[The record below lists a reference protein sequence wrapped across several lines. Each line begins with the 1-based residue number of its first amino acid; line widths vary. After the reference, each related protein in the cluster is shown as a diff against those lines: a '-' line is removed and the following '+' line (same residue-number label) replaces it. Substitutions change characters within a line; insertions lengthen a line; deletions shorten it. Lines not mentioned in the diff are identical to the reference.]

1 MHIVI
6 WPSSGIKTLRD
17 TRSAVGRFRDNTGF
31 GLVHPTGE
39 QSQYKIHPVVDILDP
54 AKTLTKNCY
63 R

>member
-39 QSQYKIHPVVDILDP
+39 QRTWRFTWKSPRFDADAYK
-54 AKTLTKNCY
+54 KLTVEN
-63 R
+63 